1 MEETNLAPLLLRH
14 LDASPP
20 DGPKSAV
27 LRETLSMTG
36 FSTPLPGR
44 GIRILAV
51 DGGGIRAVMSVVLL
65 KRLQEECGGKPIQV
79 RPCY

>member
-1 MEETNLAPLLLRH
+1 MEETNLPPLLLRH

-65 KRLQEECGGKPIQV
+65 KRLQEECGGQPIQV
-79 RPCY
+79 RAS